1 MDRKAS
7 IRKKFFSLRKKN
19 YFEINEKF
27 FNPLIKLIKN
37 RNKRTSKKIYL
48 SLYYPS
54 SNEVNVLK
62 LINLEYSKKFNF
74 LLPVIEKN
82 KLMNFFKWKKND
94 ILFLNKFGIP
104 EPIKTNKIVP
114 DFILVPLLAFDK
126 YKNRIG
132 YGKGFYDKYLRK
144 HIQINKNIVT
154 IGVAFSF
161 QKYHKLPIDINDY
174 KLDYIIT
181 EKGIIK

>member
-82 KLMNFFKWKKND
+82 KLMNFFKWEKND

-114 DFILVPLLAFDK
+114 DFILVPLLAF
-126 YKNRIG
+126 
-132 YGKGFYDKYLRK
+132 
-144 HIQINKNIVT
+144 VT